1 MFKPVVNAA
10 NPHSTVLGGTATVF
24 IERSIYNHK
33 LISNS
38 FDVRNMMFDK
48 IVFPTK
54 KNMTEDFSPKALVIV
69 ERLLELL
76 G

>member
-10 NPHSTVLGGTATVF
+10 NPHSTVLGGTAAVF

-54 KNMTEDFSPKALVIV
+54 NQSEMAFRP
-69 ERLLELL
+69 
-76 G
+76 